1 MTLDRRFAL
10 TPEALTMMDI
20 IARTGSFAAAAREL
34 GKVPS
39 ALTYSVRQLE
49 DALDVLLFDRSSR
62 QARLTAAGTEL
73 LNEGRRLLA
82 EMDSVANRVHRVST
96 GWETQLTIAAD
107 AVVSRQTLFEL
118 CEAFYALRPPELHD
132 GAGPGTRLRLRT
144 EVLAGTTEALMLG
157 AADLA
162 IGLPADTLAPAGI
175 EIKPLGEAPFVYV
188 VAPHHPLASAEEPLT
203 DAVMKQY
210 RSIAVADSA
219 QRMSPITVNIQ
230 PGQDVLTVSSMQ
242 AKLEAQMI
250 GLGVGFL
257 PEVLVREHVAAGRLI
272 VKQVA
277 RQRMTAALSYGWRSA
292 AAPQPLKAPQGLA
305 LQWWLQQLESPTTRS
320 ALLLRGGPCP
330 PSGHDDLRPRSTAA
344 TSQGG
349 GGLAAERP
357 SAASADK

>member
-10 TPEALTMMDI
+10 TPEALTMMDT

-82 EMDSVANRVHRVST
+82 EMDAVANRVHRVST

-118 CEAFYALRPPELHD
+118 CEAFYALRPPELSE
-132 GAGPGTRLRLRT
+132 GSGPGTRLRLRT
-144 EVLAGTTEALMLG
+144 EVMAGTVEALMMG
-157 AADLA
+157 QADLA
-162 IGLPADTLAPAGI
+162 IGLPADTAAPVGI
-175 EIKPLGEAPFVYV
+175 ELKLLGEAPFVYV
-188 VAPHHPLASAEEPLT
+188 VAPHHPIASMEEPLS
-203 DAVMKQY
+203 DAVLKQH
-210 RSIAVADSA
+210 RGVAVADSA
-219 QRMSPITVNIQ
+219 QRMSPLTVNLQ

-242 AKLEAQMI
+242 AKLEAQIM

-257 PEVLVREHVAAGRLI
+257 PEILVRDHVAAGRLVI
-272 VKQVA
+272 KQVQ
-277 RQRMTAALSYGWRSA
+277 RHRMTVPLSYGWRSA
-292 AAPQPLKAPQGLA
+292 AAPQPQKAPQGLA

-330 PSGHDDLRPRSTAA
+330 PANDR
-344 TSQGG
+344 
-349 GGLAAERP
+349 
-357 SAASADK
+357 